1 MPRTGGVY
9 SPPAGTKGTP
19 NTTIQSV
26 PYNTWV
32 DDLTADANAAR
43 PITAGGTGATSASA
57 ARTALGVAIGS
68 DVQAY
73 DAGLQS
79 IAGLTTAADRMIYTT
94 ASDVYATTALTPFA
108 RTLLDD
114 ADASTVLST
123 LGVSTFMKTVIDDAD
138 AATARATLGL
148 TIGTNVQAY
157 DAGLQSIAG
166 LTTAA
171 NQMIYTTALDAY
183 ATTAL
188 TAFARTIL
196 DDADAATVRATIGAN
211 DASNLTAGTVADARL
226 PTSMAGKTFTTAVT
240 MGDGDLGDGETIL
253 TLASDRP
260 WTIRQRGETATA
272 NLSFENI
279 TSKQIGFSSDPTYA
293 GPVILMNP
301 VTTDPFISIGGDRV
315 VTVAGASFTGAINNT
330 GMYTY
335 NGNGEAFRI
344 AATNTTSDPFFTF
357 YKLAV
362 RQGYI
367 QHTDGAGTGVGF
379 KLVNE
384 AGGTTNQL
392 ILTNDAGTDGLRYT
406 IGASN
411 YEVWH
416 SGNDGSGSGLDADLL
431 DGLNAATA
439 NTVSTIVA
447 RDGSGDIQARLLR
460 SEYTSTSSTCVA
472 FMGQEVIGGVGTNNY
487 VRPMT
492 IAQAAALL
500 DSSLV
505 PVGRTVIAGNGM
517 TGGGA
522 LSANITLTMGT
533 PSNITNSTTNSVT
546 STSHT
551 HALGFVAAEVY
562 QGTGAN
568 DTSFPLGHIVLA
580 QRDAIAAPDRNSAPG
595 VYLNGGVSTRY
606 SLATG
611 GTALS
616 GTWRSRGSAEGS
628 APFTILQRTA

>member
-79 IAGLTTAADRMIYTT
+79 IAGLTTAADRMIFTT
-94 ASDVYATTALTPFA
+94 ALDVYATTALTPFA

-123 LGVSTFMKTVIDDAD
+123 LGVSTFMKTVLDDVD
-138 AATARATLGL
+138 AATARATLGV
-148 TIGTNVQAY
+148 TIGTNVQAF

-211 DASNLTAGTVADARL
+211 DASNLNAGTVADARL
-226 PTSMAGKTFTTAVT
+226 PTSMAGKTFTSPVT
-240 MGDGDLGDGETIL
+240 MGSTLTINGVSQGIELGANASNTPFVDFHSGSVVTDYDVRLIASGGTGANGGGTLTIGAGNVINNGDMTVSGAL
-253 TLASDRP
+253 TLSAGGTITGTTTLNAS
-260 WTIRQRGETATA
+260 T
-272 NLSFENI
+272 LVYS
-279 TSKQIGFSSDPTYA
+279 
-293 GPVILMNP
+293 
-301 VTTDPFISIGGDRV
+301 
-315 VTVAGASFTGAINNT
+315 
-330 GMYTY
+330 
-335 NGNGEAFRI
+335 GNGEAFRI
-344 AATNTTSDPFFTF
+344 AATNATSDPFFTF
-357 YKLAV
+357 YKQAI

-367 QHTDGAGTGVGF
+367 QHIDGAGTGVGF

-384 AGGTTNQL
+384 IGTAVNQL
-392 ILTNDAGTDGLRYT
+392 ILTNDSGLRYVE
-406 IGASN
+406 GASN

-431 DGLNAATA
+431 DGLNASTG

-460 SEYTSTSSTCVA
+460 SEYASTSASCVA

-500 DSSLV
+500 DSALV
-505 PVGRTVIAGNGM
+505 PVGRQVIAGNGM
-517 TGGGA
+517 TGGGTLA
-522 LSANITLTMGT
+522 ADRTLTLGT

-546 STSHT
+546 ATSHT

-568 DTSFPLGHIVLA
+568 DTSFPLGHIVVA